1 MGSLDEDNM
10 VEAWLL
16 MRLRA
21 GLRGARSRALLEQG
35 LQTCGV
41 CGGWRGRQKGI
52 GPVCSTGW
60 CTGEPTRSTVEELG
74 TSDTCMMEGEILC
87 ARRTAKCFGG
97 WEYLMTRTDGHRW
110 VPHTRMPT
118 GAARRASMLEA
129 QTRRMPHSLRDAM
142 EMESG
147 ARDTGSL
154 GRMQIAISG
163 MKSDPQTET
172 HLMNLVEFFRT
183 YSRAQLGVEMQGAE
197 WPNLREL
204 SRDDGYRG
212 PRWLVEGDMSYYR
225 GGRESELDGS
235 ERSCMSLAPRLGTW
249 EERLPLGVRVRADEI
264 GAAIARGVAP
274 PHAPHEQRPALGGT
288 EMALARRVVSPCS

>member
-1 MGSLDEDNM
+1 
-10 VEAWLL
+10 
-16 MRLRA
+16 
-21 GLRGARSRALLEQG
+21 
-35 LQTCGV
+35 
-41 CGGWRGRQKGI
+41 
-52 GPVCSTGW
+52 
-60 CTGEPTRSTVEELG
+60 
-74 TSDTCMMEGEILC
+74 
-87 ARRTAKCFGG
+87 
-97 WEYLMTRTDGHRW
+97 MTRTDGHRW

-274 PHAPHEQRPALGGT
+274 PHAPHEQVNYGDADPGSGPWEGDTSEGYARVHDAPKRGDPLTRLALRLAPFERGDVHLRTLRGVEVRCGEVHREALTELDATGEGGRQGCVET
-288 EMALARRVVSPCS
+288 RRALARVAVAPALSV